1 MNLRETSERLGRG
14 TIRHARA
21 ILFATA
27 IILVLSAI
35 AITRIGVDTDIAK
48 MLPSDNPVAKS
59 YTEITDEFET
69 TSTLIALVEGP
80 DRETLIRTAEAL
92 SSTFK
97 TDGRTSALVRSVQYR
112 FDRAFAERWGLLMQK
127 SEDLADTERIF
138 ASTRLL
144 PLLRT
149 TNDIIEEKLADGDD
163 EEVEGAEGEDD
174 SYAMMSQF
182 ALFAEGLE
190 RAVSMEGGD
199 VRGQAEGLA
208 DAWLFGEEYLLD
220 PEGKSL
226 LMVIRP
232 SFDIGDRAKLTALS
246 NAATEFAKEVTAK
259 DARLSVSYTGDVQNE
274 ADEERAI
281 GSDTFYPSL
290 IAFGL
295 IVILFFFSFNRRRTI
310 LFALA
315 ALAAGI
321 VIDLAFAALTVR
333 NLNMVTSSFG
343 ALLVG
348 LGIDFGIHIVSRFD
362 EETHKGEP
370 PEEAMGK
377 IFAKAGVPIAIGG
390 LTTALAFYSLM
401 LTKTLAFRQF
411 GLIAGTGVVITLATA
426 FIVLPALLGAFPGKE
441 RQKRRR
447 QAFSFIVPTKVALF
461 SRKHRVA
468 IFSAVAM
475 LTALSFFGIPRNGF
489 DYDMRNIGPQD
500 TQAKRTEDAVAR
512 RFGISTWQHLA
523 QATSVEE
530 ARALAEAF
538 KDAPFVRR
546 VESVADYIPSPFEQ
560 EERLKILARLET
572 KSDRAAGATWT
583 EDDVTAFSDEVQRLE
598 WNMIELGDLAAA
610 SLGERSLPVRKR
622 NAMIREILGTETGQ
636 AGAEVFARLRDR
648 IAKLDPSEAARR
660 LTQIDDAF
668 ATALDRKFGALARP
682 GRMVGISDL
691 PESARL
697 ELINPD
703 GDRFLVIIQGSA
715 GLSGQ
720 ENFVRFADGLAAVD
734 PRATGTLS
742 LGLALGR
749 EILNESRTAAIIVL
763 ALIFALVAV
772 GYRSIK
778 PTIVTFLAFAAAI
791 AWMFGLYP
799 LFGKFNIVNALAL
812 PLIIG
817 MGIDYC
823 VHVASAL
830 SEEGDTVV
838 ALRKTGKAVT
848 LSALTT
854 LIGFGSLALVGKFK
868 GIADLGVTLSI
879 GIFFC
884 YLVAIVVIPA
894 ALAPAARDDVSTLK
908 EESK

>member
-1 MNLRETSERLGRG
+1 MNLRETSDLLGRG
-14 TIRHARA
+14 IIRHART
-21 ILFATA
+21 ILLATA
-27 IILVLSAI
+27 FVLVLSGI
-35 AITRIGVDTDIAK
+35 AITRLGVDTDIAK
-48 MLPSDNPVAKS
+48 MLPLDNPVAQS

-80 DRETLIRTAEAL
+80 ERETLIKTAEAL
-92 SSTFK
+92 STAFR
-97 TDGRTSALVRSVQYR
+97 TDGRTGALVRSVQYR
-112 FDRAFAERWGLLMQK
+112 FDRNFAERWGLLLQK
-127 SEDLADTERIF
+127 NEDLADTERIF

-144 PLLRT
+144 PLLRA

-163 EEVEGAEGEDD
+163 EEVEGSEGEDD

-182 ALFAEGLE
+182 ALFAEELE
-190 RAVSMEGGD
+190 RAVSTDGGD
-199 VRGQAEGLA
+199 VWVKAEGLA
-208 DAWLFGEEYLLD
+208 DAWLFGEEYLMD
-220 PEGKSL
+220 PEGRSL

-232 SFDIGDRAKLTALS
+232 SFDIGDRSKLTALS
-246 NAATEFAKEVTAK
+246 NAAMELAREASAK
-259 DARLSVSYTGDVQNE
+259 DPSISVSYTGDVQNE

-295 IVILFFFSFNRRRTI
+295 IVVLFCFSFNRRRTI

-362 EETHKGEP
+362 EETHKGAL

-377 IFAKAGVPIAIGG
+377 IFAEAGMPIAIGG
-390 LTTALAFYSLM
+390 LTTALAFYSLL

-411 GLIAGTGVVITLATA
+411 GLIAGTGVVITLAAA
-426 FIVLPALLGAFPGKE
+426 FIVLPALLGAFPGKRKE
-441 RQKRRR
+441 KRRR
-447 QAFSFIVPTKVALF
+447 QAFSFIIPTKVALF

-468 IFSAVAM
+468 VFLAVAL
-475 LTALSFFGIPRNGF
+475 LTAFSLIGIPRNGF
-489 DYDMRNIGPQD
+489 DYDMRNIGPQE
-500 TQAKRTEDAVAR
+500 TQAKRTEDAVAE

-523 QATSVEE
+523 QAASVEE
-530 ARALAEAF
+530 ARTLAEAF

-546 VESVADYIPSPFEQ
+546 VESVADYIPSPVEQ
-560 EERLKILARLET
+560 EERLRILASLSA
-572 KSDRAAGATWT
+572 KGDRSIGSAWS
-583 EDDVTAFSDEVQRLE
+583 EDDVVAFADEVQRLE

-622 NAMIREILGTETGQ
+622 NAMIREILGTETGKP
-636 AGAEVFARLRDR
+636 GAEVFARLRER
-648 IAKLDPSEAARR
+648 IAKLDPGEAARR
-660 LTQIDDAF
+660 LTKIDDAF
-668 ATALDRKFGALARP
+668 ATVLDRKFSALARP
-682 GRMVGISDL
+682 GRMIEIADL

-715 GLSGQ
+715 GLAGQ

-749 EILNESRTAAIIVL
+749 EILTEARTAGIIVL
-763 ALIFALVAV
+763 VLIFALVAA
-772 GYRSIK
+772 GYRSVK
-778 PTIVTFLAFAAAI
+778 ATLATFLAFACAI

-799 LFGKFNIVNALAL
+799 LFGKFNVVNALAL

-830 SEEGDTVV
+830 RDEEDAAI

-879 GIFFC
+879 GILFC

-894 ALAPAARDDVSTLK
+894 ALAPVERGDVSNRK